1 MEVVLAKPLIV
12 TTDDSILSQND
23 PTKDFRLFNYKE
35 DFRHSL
41 LSGISATL
49 KNNYKIIRLEMLL
62 WLT

>member
-35 DFRHSL
+35 HFRHSL
-41 LSGISATL
+41 LLGISATL